1 MLKNVKKLKIIRKVE
16 KYYISLHL
24 IFTHKSHLK
33 LETKDQKPQSN
44 SGPQIYLATDVVV
57 DEELEKLK
65 KIIYL
70 FSCHRRLNGT
80 SSSVLREKLILL
92 LALYLKYG
100 YNKEAKSKA
109 AEILQVKKPA
119 INSMNLE
126 LRDREY
132 LIKDIMNTRINHLH
146 GDLEKLREYVNSNDG
161 KPLFFLVQIV
171 DG

>member
-1 MLKNVKKLKIIRKVE
+1 LEKNTV
-16 KYYISLHL
+16 
-24 IFTHKSHLK
+24 
-33 LETKDQKPQSN
+33 KPQVN
-44 SGPQIYLATDVVV
+44 EGPQIYLATDVVV

-70 FSCHRRLNGT
+70 FSCHRKLSGS

-100 YNKEAKSKA
+100 YNKKAKSKA
-109 AEILQVKKPA
+109 AEILNVKKPA

-132 LIKDIMNTRINHLH
+132 LVKDMMNTRINHLH
-146 GDLEKLREYVNSNDG
+146 GDLEKLRTYVNENDG
-161 KPLFFLVQIV
+161 KPLFFLVKVV

>member
-1 MLKNVKKLKIIRKVE
+1 MENKAAGTSQME
-16 KYYISLHL
+16 
-24 IFTHKSHLK
+24 
-33 LETKDQKPQSN
+33 
-44 SGPQIYLATDVVV
+44 GPSIYLATDITVE
-57 DEELEKLK
+57 EELDKLK

-70 FSCHRRLNGT
+70 FSCHRKLNGS

-100 YNKEAKSKA
+100 YNREAKRKA
-109 AEILQVKKPA
+109 SEILNVKKPA

-132 LIKDIMNTRINHLH
+132 LVKDMMNTRVNHLH
-146 GDLEKLREYVNSNDG
+146 EDLEKLREYVNANQD
-161 KPLFFLVQIV
+161 KPLYFLVKVI